1 MRRNFFAVVVSIF
14 FWVGTAKGQA
24 SEWNLSVV
32 ARGLLTTSSKIY
44 PNPNSP
50 SFDLRIATTPFTSVT
65 GIGGEI
71 RLQRFATSYFVYIS
85 AEYLSQVRSEQRVVG
100 SVNPPRYVPVD
111 EGYRMIPIELGAH
124 VFLPIGSQSWKLSMG
139 GGIGAYHTERVY
151 SVAGVSSE
159 PVGNRFGYGIH
170 VSINAEYLILPKV
183 FLTAGIK
190 FRDPEVDVRNRFDR
204 SSVIYNNNTVPLP
217 QGEFPSRVNVDGM
230 NLSLGLR
237 LDVL

>member
-1 MRRNFFAVVVSIF
+1 
-14 FWVGTAKGQA
+14 
-24 SEWNLSVV
+24 
-32 ARGLLTTSSKIY
+32 
-44 PNPNSP
+44 
-50 SFDLRIATTPFTSVT
+50 
-65 GIGGEI
+65 
-71 RLQRFATSYFVYIS
+71 VYIS

-204 SSVIYNNNTVPLP
+204 SSIIYNNNTVPLP